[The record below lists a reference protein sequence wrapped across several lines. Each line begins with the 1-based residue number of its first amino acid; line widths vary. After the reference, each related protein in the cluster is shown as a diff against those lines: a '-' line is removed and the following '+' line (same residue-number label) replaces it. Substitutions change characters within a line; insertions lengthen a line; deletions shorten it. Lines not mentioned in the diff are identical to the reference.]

1 MKRLNLALAV
11 GSLLFLAAC
20 GSDTTAKDTTD
31 NGGTTGGETG
41 GTTGGETGGTT
52 GGTTGG
58 STGGTC
64 DIEGFEVGAA
74 LAQRQGAQFAVV
86 YGFFRERAI
95 RHHAGRNL
103 RR

>member
-41 GTTGGETGGTT
+41 GTTGGE
-52 GGTTGG
+52 
-58 STGGTC
+58 
-64 DIEGFEVGAA
+64 VVPAA
-74 LAQRQGAQFAVV
+74 QLAEPLAVQPAEHV
-86 YGFFRERAI
+86 ISKA
-95 RHHAGRNL
+95 L
-103 RR
+103 K